1 MDVSVGLE
9 RSLSAQELMLS
20 KCGAGEDLK
29 SPLNN
34 KEIRLVDPK
43 GNQALIFIGRTD
55 VSAEAETPIL
65 WPPNVK
71 K

>member
-43 GNQALIFIGRTD
+43 GNQALIFIGRTNP
-55 VSAEAETPIL
+55 EAGASVL
-65 WPPNVK
+65 WPPDGK
-71 K
+71 S